1 MSRLLALI
9 ALFLPALALAQAE
22 EPKYYVFEPSSA
34 VSTLGI
40 LYTLLMMGS
49 FLYVGWMSKRR
60 VTSSDDYFAAG
71 RSFGGVSN
79 GLAMSSNYMSLATF
93 LGFTALLWKMQYYVV
108 ALVLSFTGGFV
119 LISIALAPAL
129 RRWGKYTSMQ
139 FIGERFGQTAKVV
152 AVICMIFLAQLYLIG
167 QMKGVGNVFQ
177 VMFHWDYTT
186 GLIVGGL
193 VVTGYVTIGGMYG
206 LSYNQTLQAIIMLIA
221 LYVPATI
228 ILLKL
233 GAGPASFFPPFGY
246 GELVPQMNEVMA
258 SYFNPF
264 LTVNGTVPMSF
275 KFYFGVFFS
284 IACGTMGL
292 PHIAMRYFTAPSIR
306 DAKMST
312 LWGTFFIGLVFFTTF
327 AIGFAAKL
335 YTVNELN
342 AQGLQIQAKEADLL
356 IVVMSQALTPGWV
369 AALPVAGALAAGFS
383 TIAGLLMVIGT
394 GLGSDIYSTINPNA
408 ADQSKVKM
416 GYIFTALGGL
426 ATIGLALNPP
436 DFLLTSVI
444 WAFVVAA
451 STFTPVLILG
461 IWWKG
466 ANKPGAIA
474 GLLVGGIL
482 SGILFFSKG
491 KLGGFTLIDAGPIVH
506 LITGIFTMSAA
517 WFTIVIVSLLTGGE
531 KNEKILREIDRIHG
545 WQNYDP
551 RRYSSNTFA
560 LVTAAFALALMIW
573 SAMPDPTYAKKPEA
587 PTAPAATAPA
597 PAAPAAPAAD
607 TATKAATEAT
617 EAVKAATDTATDTA
631 TKAATEATEAV
642 KAAADTAADTA
653 TKAATEATEA
663 VKAAADT
670 AADTATKAATEATEA
685 VKAATDTATE
695 TPAAEPAPATEEPAP
710 AAQPASGQQ

>member
-9 ALFLPALALAQAE
+9 ALFLPALALAQAA

-587 PTAPAATAPA
+587 PTAPAPAATTAPAPAATAPA
-597 PAAPAAPAAD
+597 PAA
-607 TATKAATEAT
+607 
-617 EAVKAATDTATDTA
+617 DTA

-670 AADTATKAATEATEA
+670 AADTATTAATEATEA

>member
-9 ALFLPALALAQAE
+9 TLFLPALALAQAE
-22 EPKYYVFEPSSA
+22 EPKYYVFEPSGA

-40 LYTLLMMGS
+40 IYTLLMIGS
-49 FLYVGWMSKRR
+49 FLYVGWLSKRR
-60 VTSSDDYFAAG
+60 VASSDDYFTAG
-71 RSFGGVSN
+71 RSIGPLAN

-129 RRWGKYTSMQ
+129 RRWGKFTSMQ
-139 FIGERFGQTAKVV
+139 FIGERFGRTAKVV

-193 VVTGYVTIGGMYG
+193 VVTAYVTIGGMYG
-206 LSYNQTLQAIIMLIA
+206 LSYNQTLQAIIMIIA
-221 LYVPATI
+221 LYVPAVI
-228 ILLKL
+228 ILLKI

-246 GELVPQMNEVMA
+246 ADLVPQMNEVMA

-356 IVVMSQALTPGWV
+356 IVVMSQALTPGWI
-369 AALPVAGALAAGFS
+369 AAMPVAGALAAGFS
-383 TIAGLLMVIGT
+383 TIGGLLMVIGS
-394 GLGSDIYSTINPNA
+394 GLGSDIYETINPKA
-408 ADQSKVKM
+408 EDKSKVKM

-444 WAFVVAA
+444 WAFIVAA

-491 KLGGFTLIDAGPIVH
+491 KLGDFTLIDAGPIVH
-506 LITGIFTMSAA
+506 LVTGIFTMSAA
-517 WFTIVIVSLLTGGE
+517 WFTIVVVSLLTGGE
-531 KNEKILREIDRIHG
+531 RNEKILREIDRIHG

-573 SAMPDPTYAKKPEA
+573 SAIPDPTYAKKPEA
-587 PTAPAATAPA
+587 PAAAAADTAAKAAADAAETVKATADT
-597 PAAPAAPAAD
+597 AADTAAKAAADTAETVKAAAD
-607 TATKAATEAT
+607 TATEAATEAAADT
-617 EAVKAATDTATDTA
+617 AETVKAAADTATE
-631 TKAATEATEAV
+631 AAADAAETV
-642 KAAADTAADTA
+642 KAAADTAAE
-653 TKAATEATEA
+653 AATEAAADTAET

-670 AADTATKAATEATEA
+670 AAEA
-685 VKAATDTATE
+685 
-695 TPAAEPAPATEEPAP
+695 PAAEAPTT
-710 AAQPASGQQ
+710 QPASGQQ